1 MQRALERTYGAGAS
15 AAPSS
20 ATLKVATL
28 LHGEI
33 APFRLIS
40 PRTEHPPQAA
50 VRGSSPTRRMILLDL
65 SPAEITRRGETTVF
79 RICLKETAKL
89 DAVMLLARPL
99 SAASPDAR
107 HPGKAGKISG
117 ESSLSP
123 GDYSRLSWGQK
134 PSDFRKPQRGRRKL
148 SVSSN
153 GVISPGAGPGYSVPW
168 WGLG

>member
-1 MQRALERTYGAGAS
+1 MHLRSRGLRG
-15 AAPSS
+15 PSS
-20 ATLKVATL
+20 ATSKVATL

-50 VRGSSPTRRMILLDL
+50 VRGSSPRQEDDPPGPLSCGNNGTRRSSNYPQPL
-65 SPAEITRRGETTVF
+65 EGN
-79 RICLKETAKL
+79 AKL
-89 DAVMLLARPL
+89 DVFMLLARPL
-99 SAASPDAR
+99 SAASPDAK

>member
-1 MQRALERTYGAGAS
+1 MLKNTLSYEKGTLGLS
-15 AAPSS
+15 APDPDQ
-20 ATLKVATL
+20 
-28 LHGEI
+28 EDD
-33 APFRLIS
+33 
-40 PRTEHPPQAA
+40 PP
-50 VRGSSPTRRMILLDL
+50 GPLSCGNNETRRSDSLPQSL
-65 SPAEITRRGETTVF
+65 EGN
-79 RICLKETAKL
+79 AKL

-99 SAASPDAR
+99 TAASPDAK

-134 PSDFRKPQRGRRKL
+134 PSDFRKPQRVRRKL
-148 SVSSN
+148 SISSN